1 METQPFIYDLNL
13 EDLTALLAE
22 WGQPTYRARQIWKGL
37 YQHLWSDPREFTDL
51 PAALRQKLA
60 ENVRFSALQPVQV
73 LQSSDGE
80 TVKTLFQL
88 PDNRAIEAVLME
100 YDNQRRTLCISS
112 QAGCAMGCVF
122 CATGQMGFKRH
133 LSSGE
138 IVEQVLY
145 YARQLK
151 KEGERVTNIVLM
163 GMGEP
168 FHNYDNTL
176 AAIDRLNHPDG
187 MNLGARRFTIST
199 VGLVPAIRRFAE
211 EKRQVN
217 LAISLH
223 AALDEER
230 SALLP
235 VNRRY
240 PISELMDAVREYI
253 AKTGRRVTFE
263 FALINEVNDTPENAR
278 ALGQLLKGMLCH
290 VNVIPLNPTQKY
302 HGQATTRDRANA
314 FCAEVEKYGI
324 PCTVRMRRGIDIQAG
339 CGQLATE
346 HKPG

>member
-1 METQPFIYDLNL
+1 MDTKPFIYDLDL
-13 EDLTALLAE
+13 EALTELVRA
-22 WGQPTYRARQIWKGL
+22 WGEPAYRARQIWHGL
-37 YQHLWSDPREFTDL
+37 YQNMWTSPEEFTNL

-60 ENVRFSALQPVQV
+60 EGVRFSSLTPAQV

-80 TVKTLFQL
+80 TVKTLFRL
-88 PDNRAIEAVLME
+88 PDGRAIEAVLME

-122 CATGQMGFKRH
+122 CATGQMGFQRN
-133 LSSGE
+133 LTSGE

-145 YARQLK
+145 YARQLRA
-151 KEGERVTNIVLM
+151 ENERVTNVVLM

-176 AAIDRLNHPDG
+176 AAIDRLNHPEG

-199 VGLVPAIRRFAE
+199 VGLVPAIRRFAA
-211 EKRQVN
+211 EKRQIN

-223 AALDEER
+223 AAVDAER

-240 PISELMDAVREYI
+240 PIAELIEAVREYI
-253 AKTGRRVTFE
+253 EKTGRRVTFE

-278 ALGQLLKGMLCH
+278 ALGRLLKGLLCH
-290 VNVIPLNPTQKY
+290 VNVIPLNPTKKFS
-302 HGQATTRDRANA
+302 GQATTRARADA
-314 FCAEVEKYGI
+314 FCAELEKYGI

-346 HKPG
+346 YQK